1 MKAVGIFLMERK
13 ILCPILSFCLQK
25 MLITEDIWKYQELKM
40 ELDTSIALLANSI
53 PSDVSL
59 YRMRPIIFGA
69 YLNR

>member
-40 ELDTSIALLANSI
+40 ELDTSIALL
-53 PSDVSL
+53 
-59 YRMRPIIFGA
+59 G
-69 YLNR
+69 